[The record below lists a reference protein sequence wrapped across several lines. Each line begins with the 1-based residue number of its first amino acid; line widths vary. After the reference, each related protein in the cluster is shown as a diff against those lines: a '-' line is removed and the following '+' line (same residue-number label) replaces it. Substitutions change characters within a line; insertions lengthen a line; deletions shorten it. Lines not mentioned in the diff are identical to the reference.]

1 MSKHLVLVGGG
12 HAHLKI
18 LLKLA
23 DFTRRGHRV
32 TLVSPSP
39 YHYYSGMGPGLL
51 SGIFQPHET
60 RFHIQRMTQE
70 RGGTFIENRVIGLD
84 ASRQVLYLQSGEQL
98 PFDLVSFNA
107 GSYVTGSSEEHR
119 QWLIPAKPIENLL
132 RARSE
137 ILARLPDGLKFVV
150 VGGGPAG
157 VEIAGNLW
165 RLISKQGGQGDITL
179 VASGGI
185 LPGMPSRAQ
194 ELTRASLQ
202 RRRIRIIE
210 KERATVAEAGQL
222 SLSGGEPLACDMAFL
237 ATGVAPSPIFRH
249 SDAALGEDGSL
260 LVDEHLR
267 SVSHPVLFGGGDCV
281 SLVDHRLPRVGV
293 HAVRQNPVL
302 YHNLLAALEGR
313 PLKNFKP
320 QHKFLLIFN
329 LGDDTAVAVRGG
341 FTGNGSGALHLKNW
355 IDRRF
360 MKRFQVSGEAQH
372 LT

>member
-12 HAHLKI
+12 HAHLTT

-23 DFTRRGHRV
+23 DITRRGHRV

-51 SGIFQPHET
+51 SGIFQPRET

-70 RGGTFIENRVIGLD
+70 RGGTFIEDRVIGLD
-84 ASRQVLYLQSGEQL
+84 ASRRVLSLQSGEQVH
-98 PFDLVSFNA
+98 FDLASFNA
-107 GSYVTGSSEEHR
+107 GSYVAGSTEEHKH
-119 QWLIPAKPIENLL
+119 WLIPVKPIENLL
-132 RARSE
+132 RARGV
-137 ILARLPDGLKFVV
+137 ILARLPEDLRFVV

-165 RLISKQGGQGDITL
+165 RLISKNGGKADITL
-179 VASGGI
+179 VAASGI
-185 LPGMPSRAQ
+185 LPGMPARAQ
-194 ELTRASLQ
+194 DLTRDSLL
-202 RRRIRIIE
+202 RRRIKIIE
-210 KERATVAEAGQL
+210 GERAAIPGQGQL
-222 SLSGGEPLACDMAFL
+222 TLSGGDRLDCDMAFL
-237 ATGVAPSPIFRH
+237 ATGVAPSPIFRC
-249 SDAALGEDGSL
+249 SDAAMAEDGSL

-267 SVSHPVLFGGGDCV
+267 SVSHPALFGGGDCV
-281 SLVDHRLPRVGV
+281 SLVDHSLPRVGV

-302 YHNLLAALEGR
+302 YHNLLATLEDR
-313 PLKNFKP
+313 PLKNFEP
-320 QHKFLLIFN
+320 QDKFLLIFN
-329 LGDDTAVAVRGG
+329 LGDDTAVAVRGA

-372 LT
+372 HA